1 MCSQFEIHLPE
12 KIVAVRDAPERCGR
26 FRPRTAQFLLRSS
39 TDYGLTLDAP
49 YSPASGCMEGI
60 LDLSLEP
67 AVKVMF
73 KLQWGVRLTCGPR
86 NLTDALTVSH
96 ALVESGQILCSLW
109 VPY

>member
-1 MCSQFEIHLPE
+1 
-12 KIVAVRDAPERCGR
+12 
-26 FRPRTAQFLLRSS
+26 
-39 TDYGLTLDAP
+39 
-49 YSPASGCMEGI
+49 MEGI

-96 ALVESGQILCSLW
+96 ALVEGGQILCSLW